1 MAVIDRG
8 QGLCPERLGIECKLC
23 LKCPHQGYSALLGFF
38 KDCIHSS
45 LQIKLTDKEL
55 LLFLLTWIR
64 KGPRVMRGPFVRQ
77 VHILCAHV
85 FLGSSLASWILW
97 VFTLGELRAAV
108 KQDSDTLNYT
118 KVVGYDIHSK
128 GANKKTYV
136 WVTLLHSY
144 LINYLVRDII
154 KLICVGASLHC
165 LMSSK

>member
-8 QGLCPERLGIECKLC
+8 QGLCPERLGVECKLC
-23 LKCPHQGYSALLGFF
+23 LKCPHQGYSALLSFF

-45 LQIKLTDKEL
+45 PLQIKLTDKEL

-77 VHILCAHV
+77 VRVLCVHV
-85 FLGSSLASWILW
+85 FLWSFLASWILR

-108 KQDSDTLNYT
+108 KQDSDTLNHT

-128 GANKKTYV
+128 GANKEN
-136 WVTLLHSY
+136 LCMGD
-144 LINYLVRDII
+144 LIAFLSH
-154 KLICVGASLHC
+154 KLSR
-165 LMSSK
+165 